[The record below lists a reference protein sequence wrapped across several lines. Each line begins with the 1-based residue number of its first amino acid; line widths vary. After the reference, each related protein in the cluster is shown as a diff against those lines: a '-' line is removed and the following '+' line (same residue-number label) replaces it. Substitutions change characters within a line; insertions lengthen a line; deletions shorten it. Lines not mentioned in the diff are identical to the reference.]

1 MLLFHHI
8 FICKILAEVVEFG
21 ASVFEVVEFGFI
33 V

>member
-1 MLLFHHI
+1 LFHHI
-8 FICKILAEVVEFG
+8 FICNCLADVEFG